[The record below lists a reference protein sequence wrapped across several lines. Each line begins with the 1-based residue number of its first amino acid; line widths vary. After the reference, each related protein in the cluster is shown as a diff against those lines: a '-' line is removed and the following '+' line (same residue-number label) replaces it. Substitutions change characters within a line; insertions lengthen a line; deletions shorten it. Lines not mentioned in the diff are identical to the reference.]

1 MEQQPEVQGPL
12 AGMVVIELGHSVA
25 APFAGQVLADLG
37 AEVIKIEK
45 PEGDDARKWG
55 PPFVD
60 GASASYQALNRNKR
74 SVVGR
79 LRDPLEL
86 AKIKRLILER
96 ADVCLQNLRP
106 GQVEQLGLDATSLMA
121 LKPTLVYCNMG
132 AFGARGP
139 LSARPG
145 YDPLMQAA
153 SGIMSVVGTVG
164 QPSVRVGPSMV
175 DMGTGMW
182 AVIGIL
188 SALLKRRDSGVGTVV
203 DVSLYETATSWMSLH
218 AAQFLASGQVPVKTG
233 SGQVGIVPYR
243 AYPTADGE
251 LVVAAGNDKLFK
263 GLCQALER
271 PQWATDPRFV
281 SNPERVRH
289 AHLLY
294 PLIEAEMH
302 KLTNQDW
309 IARLDAEGVPCAPVQ
324 NTRQMLEHE
333 QTLALGMLQAVP
345 GSSIPMI
352 GLPISFDGVRPTP
365 RSAARALGADTDAV
379 LNRSKEAP

>member
-1 MEQQPEVQGPL
+1 MEQQSAAQGPL
-12 AGMVVIELGHSVA
+12 SGMVVIELGHSVA

-79 LRDPLEL
+79 LRDPVEL
-86 AKIKRLILER
+86 GKIKRLILER

-106 GQVEQLGLDATSLMA
+106 GQVEQLGLDAASLMA
-121 LKPTLVYCNMG
+121 AKPALVYCNMG

-139 LSARPG
+139 LAARPG

-153 SGIMSVVGTVG
+153 SGIMSVVGTEG

-188 SALLKRRDSGVGTVV
+188 SALLKRKESGVGAVI

-218 AAQFLASGQVPVKTG
+218 AAQFLASGVVPVKTG

-243 AYPTADGE
+243 AYHTADGE

-263 GLCQALER
+263 GLCQAVDHPE
-271 PQWATDPRFV
+271 WVADARFA

-289 AHLLY
+289 AHILY
-294 PLIEAEMH
+294 PLIEAEMQ
-302 KLTNQDW
+302 KRGNADW
-309 IARLDAEGVPCAPVQ
+309 IARLDSQGVPCAPVQ
-324 NTRQMLEHE
+324 NTKQMLEHE
-333 QTLALGMLQAVP
+333 QTAALGVLQAVP

-352 GLPISFDGVRPTP
+352 GLPISFDGVRPMP
-365 RSAARALGADTDAV
+365 RSAARPLGADTDAV
-379 LNRSKEAP
+379 LNPAKEAP

>member
-1 MEQQPEVQGPL
+1 MEQQPNTQGPL

-60 GASASYQALNRNKR
+60 GASASFQALNRNKL
-74 SVVGR
+74 SVIGH
-79 LRDPLEL
+79 LRDPFEL
-86 AKIKRLILER
+86 CKIKRLILER

-106 GQVEQLGLDATSLMA
+106 GQVVQLGLDAASLLA
-121 LKPTLVYCNMG
+121 AKPALVYCNMG

-139 LSARPG
+139 LAARPG

-153 SGIMSVVGTVG
+153 SGIMSVVGTEG
-164 QPSVRVGPSMV
+164 QASVRVGPSIV

-188 SALLKRRDSGVGTVV
+188 AALLKRKGDGVGGVV

-218 AAQFLASGQVPVKTG
+218 AAQFLASGEVPVKTG

-243 AYPTADGE
+243 AYHSADGE
-251 LVVAAGNDKLFK
+251 LVVAAGNDKLFR
-263 GLCQALER
+263 GLCQAVER
-271 PQWATDPRFV
+271 PEWVADARFA

-289 AHLLY
+289 AHILY
-294 PLIEAEMH
+294 PLLETEMQ
-302 KLTNQDW
+302 KRTNADW
-309 IARLDAEGVPCAPVQ
+309 VARLDAQGVPCAPVQ

-333 QTLALGMLQAVP
+333 QTQALGMLQAVP

-365 RSAARALGADTDAV
+365 RSAAHSLGADTTAV
-379 LNRSKEAP
+379 LDPYKEAP